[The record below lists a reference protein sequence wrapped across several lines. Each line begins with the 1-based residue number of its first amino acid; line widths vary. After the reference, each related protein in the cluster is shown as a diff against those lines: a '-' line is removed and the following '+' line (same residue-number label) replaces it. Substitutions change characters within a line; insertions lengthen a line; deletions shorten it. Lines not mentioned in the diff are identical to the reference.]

1 MQPRGLAMRGD
12 KPALKPATNPV
23 SSDLPAPAWLPDEA
37 KTEWRRVIGPLADR
51 RILTEPDLG
60 GLENYCL
67 AIAQVRQCQ
76 GILAKLD
83 SPFFSTESG
92 APRPH
97 PAIRVMHSA
106 MTLARQLAAELGLTP
121 VSRSRPAISDEGE
134 DNGGFGDLVD

>member
-1 MQPRGLAMRGD
+1 MRGD
-12 KPALKPATNPV
+12 KPALKMASNPV
-23 SSDLPAPAWLPDEA
+23 SADLAAPDWLPDLA
-37 KTEWRRVIGPLADR
+37 KAEWARVIGPLAER

-67 AIAQVRQCQ
+67 AIAQVRDCQ
-76 GILAKLD
+76 RILGELP
-83 SPFFSTESG
+83 SPFFSGDNG

-97 PAIRVMHSA
+97 PAIRVMHAA